1 MKETIVD
8 SKLTE
13 TIEQWRIA
21 EAKIHKECSEAVW
34 SWWYN
39 VDINIHFNLEGN
51 YDDAKQDVLKYFN
64 KLKLDTSKLL
74 IDSNGNPVVIDPK
87 VNIPIADV
95 PKQEGPY
102 VVLSWSTEKPKRKVG
117 RPKGS
122 KTKKQDIKKDLEK
135 KAAKKSQSLIH
146 ITSLV
151 IYLKIIYSV
160 KLDIDN
166 FIL

>member
-1 MKETIVD
+1 MKETILN
-8 SKLTE
+8 SELSETLTKWYVWRE
-13 TIEQWRIA
+13 VTATITKTLGNVEDDFMVNISLSYTM
-21 EAKIHKECSEAVW
+21 KW
-34 SWWYN
+34 S
-39 VDINIHFNLEGN
+39 
-51 YDDAKQDVLKYFN
+51 YDDVKQDVLWYFN

-87 VNIPIADV
+87 INIPVADV

-135 KAAKKSQSLIH
+135 KAAKKKSELDPYNFFSNLPEDNIFSQAWH
-146 ITSLV
+146 R
-151 IYLKIIYSV
+151 
-160 KLDIDN
+160 
-166 FIL
+166 